1 MPRIAPLPE
10 SEAADK
16 AAQTYGRLR
25 ELFGDKPVPEV
36 FLPMG
41 RVPAFLSDFYMNF
54 KKFVASAGALDA
66 RTKAAV
72 ALAVAFALAI
82 GVFFGFYPAR
92 KAARLNP
99 VEALR
104 FE

>member
-1 MPRIAPLPE
+1 V
-10 SEAADK
+10 
-16 AAQTYGRLR
+16 AQFAGWQIL
-25 ELFGDKPVPEV
+25 
-36 FLPMG
+36 
-41 RVPAFLSDFYMNF
+41 LSGN
-54 KKFVASAGALDA
+54 
-66 RTKAAV
+66 AV
-72 ALAVAFALAI
+72 ALAVAFAFAI

>member
-1 MPRIAPLPE
+1 
-10 SEAADK
+10 
-16 AAQTYGRLR
+16 
-25 ELFGDKPVPEV
+25 
-36 FLPMG
+36 
-41 RVPAFLSDFYMNF
+41 
-54 KKFVASAGALDA
+54 
-66 RTKAAV
+66 V
-72 ALAVAFALAI
+72 ALAVAFAFVI